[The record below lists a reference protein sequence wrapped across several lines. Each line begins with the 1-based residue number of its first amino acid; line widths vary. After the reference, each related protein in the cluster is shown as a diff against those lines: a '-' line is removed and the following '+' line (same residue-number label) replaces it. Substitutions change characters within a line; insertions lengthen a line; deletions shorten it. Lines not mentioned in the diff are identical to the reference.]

1 MRNIP
6 QGIETTYW
14 YNNVNAIKV
23 KTIQPF
29 CIPYL
34 KEKKVAALYAAVTFN
49 KLVKKRE
56 FPFSR
61 PCCSALQVLEGVSS
75 GGFGQ
80 FLIIELT
87 TCRAICALV
96 ESNSNPFS

>member
-34 KEKKVAALYAAVTFN
+34 KEKKVAALYAAVTF
-49 KLVKKRE
+49 KTLKTGYPITQLLRHQK
-56 FPFSR
+56 
-61 PCCSALQVLEGVSS
+61 
-75 GGFGQ
+75 
-80 FLIIELT
+80 
-87 TCRAICALV
+87 
-96 ESNSNPFS
+96 